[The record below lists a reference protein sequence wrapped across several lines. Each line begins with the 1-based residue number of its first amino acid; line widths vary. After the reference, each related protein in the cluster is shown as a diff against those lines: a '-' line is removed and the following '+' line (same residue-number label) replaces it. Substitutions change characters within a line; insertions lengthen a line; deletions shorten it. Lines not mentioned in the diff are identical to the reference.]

1 MATSLFDRCIEVI
14 LKSEGGYQCDPAD
27 IGNYNSY
34 GKLIGTNFGISARLF
49 PGVDIKNLT
58 REKTKVLYYNHYW
71 QPMNLEGIRNPDL
84 VLHIFDHGINAGKR
98 TAIRMVQRLIAVKAD
113 GVCGPMTVKT
123 INTCKPQTII
133 IEGYGL
139 LQSVLEHYKYARY
152 KYYTDLTMRR
162 PVTQK
167 YLKGW
172 YNRISN
178 THF

>member
-1 MATSLFDRCIEVI
+1 MTLFEKCINVV
-14 LKSEGGYQCDPAD
+14 LKSEGTYQCDPAD
-27 IGNYNSY
+27 IGNYDSY
-34 GKLIGTNFGISARLF
+34 GNLIGTNFGISARLF

-58 REKTKVLYYNHYW
+58 REQAKALYYNHYW
-71 QPMNLEGIRNPDL
+71 QPMNLDGIRNEDL

-98 TAIRMVQRLIAVKAD
+98 TAIRMVQRLVEAKAD
-113 GVCGPMTVKT
+113 GICGDVTKKA
-123 INTCKPQTII
+123 INTFPGRTVV

-139 LQSVLEHYKYARY
+139 LNSLPDHYKYARY
-152 KYYTDLTMRR
+152 RYYTDLTIRR

-172 YNRISN
+172 YNRINN